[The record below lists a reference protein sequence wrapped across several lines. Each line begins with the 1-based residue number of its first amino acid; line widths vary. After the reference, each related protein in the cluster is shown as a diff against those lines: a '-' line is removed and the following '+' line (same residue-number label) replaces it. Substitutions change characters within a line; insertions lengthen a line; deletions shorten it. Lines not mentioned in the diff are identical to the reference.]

1 VSTSTPFLK
10 ILGVKKSFALK
21 PILRGIN
28 LSIHEGERMALLG
41 ANGAGKT
48 TLLRI
53 LAGLS
58 RPGAGQITIDG
69 LDLIQQTREIRRK
82 VGFVAH
88 QPYLY
93 DDLTALENLLFF
105 ARMYAIEQPQTRA
118 THLLLRVGLNKKARE
133 RASSLSR
140 GQLQRLALARAFLHS
155 PRLLLLD
162 EPDTGLDQE
171 GLEVLN
177 KLLQEH
183 SGQGGTILFTTHDLE
198 VAIRRS
204 DQIAMLHN
212 GRVAYQQ
219 ATASLEQES
228 IRQAYQEVVR

>member
-1 VSTSTPFLK
+1 MSAPYLK
-10 ILGVKKSFALK
+10 ISGLKKSFGLK
-21 PILRGIN
+21 PVLRGVDLTIN
-28 LSIHEGERMALLG
+28 AGERMALLG

-53 LAGLS
+53 LAGLT
-58 RPGAGQITIDG
+58 RPGAGQVSING

-105 ARMYAIEQPQTRA
+105 ARMYGVEQPQARA
-118 THLLLRVGLNKKARE
+118 ALLLQRVGLGKKARE

-140 GQLQRLALARAFLHS
+140 GQLQRLALARALLHS
-155 PRLLLLD
+155 PQLLLLD

-171 GLEVLN
+171 GRELLTT
-177 KLLQEH
+177 LLQEH
-183 SGQGGTILFTTHDLE
+183 HAHGGTTLFTTHDLE
-198 VAIRRS
+198 TATQSS
-204 DQIAMLHN
+204 DQIVMLRN

-219 ATASLEQES
+219 QTSSLEPGG
-228 IRQAYQEVVR
+228 ILLAYQEVMQ

>member
-1 VSTSTPFLK
+1 MNSPYLE
-10 ILGVKKSFALK
+10 ILGVKKSFGMK
-21 PILRGIN
+21 PILRDIN
-28 LSIHEGERMALLG
+28 LSINAGERMALLG

-58 RPGAGQITIDG
+58 RPGAGKITIDG

-93 DDLTALENLLFF
+93 DDLTSLENLLFF

-118 THLLLRVGLNKKARE
+118 EKLLQRVGLRKKARE

-140 GQLQRLALARAFLHS
+140 GQLQRLALARALLHAPS
-155 PRLLLLD
+155 LLLLD

-171 GLEVLN
+171 GLEVLST
-177 KLLQEH
+177 LLQEH
-183 SGQGGTILFTTHDLE
+183 REQGGTILFTTHDLE
-198 VAIRRS
+198 VAVRRS

-212 GRVAYQQ
+212 GRVAYQE
-219 ATASLEQES
+219 ATSGLEQEG
-228 IRQAYQEVVR
+228 IRQAYQEVIR